1 MLRNF
6 FQGVDMSLAK
16 LLNRIILILFLIGAA
31 LLFMLEITTVR
42 QSILDQMSANLETA
56 ITALGLVL
64 QGTLLNEDKVLAETI
79 VNAMFDGGFVS
90 AITLVDPD
98 GQMLFHKV
106 FTSTQQSIPAWL
118 PSLIAMPPV
127 KVEQELT
134 DGWRM
139 LGTLT
144 LEGHSGYAYQHLWN
158 AVSRTG
164 LALLGGL
171 IVFSLLIPWICK
183 RLLRPLTEINQ
194 QLSLI
199 RKRQYGAELP
209 IPWLKELKDV
219 ASSVNQL
226 VSERKRDMLQ
236 QRLKITQLGK
246 QQEASSHLPL
256 INLHPVDEEWQQQH
270 FYSTQGDILLY
281 RRLLPRQPFS
291 GETPLTKLQQAITYW
306 LGQECEGLSLP
317 LSLLSHPQWP
327 QLQNELIEAP
337 KGRFVDWRWDITT
350 LPASALTTFM
360 ALEGTGLELAFSG
373 IPINN
378 EVLNQL
384 DPVYPAFISLA
395 VTNSPLYWNLVSQS
409 LHGSGYTLLAEASS
423 ITDINILRAW
433 GIDGYATG
441 ASS

>member
-1 MLRNF
+1 
-6 FQGVDMSLAK
+6 MSLAK
-16 LLNRIILILFLIGAA
+16 LLNRIILVLFLIGAA

-194 QLSLI
+194 QLGLI

-256 INLHPVDEEWQQQH
+256 LNLHPVDEEWQQQH

-291 GETPLTKLQQAITYW
+291 GETPLIKLQQAITYW

-327 QLQNELIEAP
+327 QLQNGLIKAP
-337 KGRFVDWRWDITT
+337 KGRFIDWRWDITT
-350 LPASALTTFM
+350 LPASAMATFM
-360 ALEGTGLELAFSG
+360 ALEGAGLELAFSG